1 MRERTWSMNFVR
13 WNWVF
18 CHLDKEISVHEIRK
32 RKEIIEFLYDYDCA
46 YNNPWCDEDMLMQWC
61 KYRQEVLGV
70 VVNIRII
77 RRLLVSQKLPNDV
90 MKMIMWCL

>member
-32 RKEIIEFLYDYDCA
+32 KKGDY
-46 YNNPWCDEDMLMQWC
+46 
-61 KYRQEVLGV
+61 
-70 VVNIRII
+70 RIFV
-77 RRLLVSQKLPNDV
+77 RL
-90 MKMIMWCL
+90 

>member
-32 RKEIIEFLYDYDCA
+32 RKEIINFCTT
-46 YNNPWCDEDMLMQWC
+46 MI
-61 KYRQEVLGV
+61 VHIIIHGV
-70 VVNIRII
+70 TRI
-77 RRLLVSQKLPNDV
+77 
-90 MKMIMWCL
+90 C